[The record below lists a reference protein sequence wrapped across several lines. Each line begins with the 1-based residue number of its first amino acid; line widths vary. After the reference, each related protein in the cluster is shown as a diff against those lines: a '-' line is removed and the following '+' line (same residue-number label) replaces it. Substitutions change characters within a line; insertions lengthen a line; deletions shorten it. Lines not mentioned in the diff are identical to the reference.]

1 MANSPLKYIFSFFA
15 ELSSLDIAQHAF
27 IKSIQLEKNNAIT
40 WTNLGTLYLCL
51 NEIQL
56 AHEAFKVAQ
65 RSEPSY
71 IESWIGQVIV
81 VYRILYN

>member
-1 MANSPLKYIFSFFA
+1 MCFLLFV
-15 ELSSLDIAQHAF
+15 ELNSLDLAQHAF
-27 IKSIQLEKNNAIT
+27 IKSIHLENNNAVT

-51 NEIQL
+51 NEIHL

-71 IESWIGQVIV
+71 IESWIGQVMV
-81 VYRILYN
+81 VCSIS